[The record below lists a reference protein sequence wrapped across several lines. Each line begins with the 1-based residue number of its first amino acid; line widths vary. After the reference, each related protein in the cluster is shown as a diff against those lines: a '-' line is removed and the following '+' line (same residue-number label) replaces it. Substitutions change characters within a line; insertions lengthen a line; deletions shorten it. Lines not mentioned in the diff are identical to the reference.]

1 MSHLPDLDIAKPG
14 TAHRPALYVTSERI
28 GFSELL
34 AVDHMKTLGGSRS
47 RAVDALSTRPRA
59 NLQKELVPEP
69 NRPATSSEERRPARL
84 GRGEDTV
91 KKLLLTVL
99 IACALLVAASMVAE
113 ATSPTEVSGEGDY
126 TFQVS
131 STREAG
137 PNLFMHATENE
148 QWRGDMTGTGNS
160 EFTVGMFAAGFWTV
174 ELRCE
179 FQGAIGG
186 KQGTLQLLMVGK
198 KPLGSDWHGKW

>member
-1 MSHLPDLDIAKPG
+1 
-14 TAHRPALYVTSERI
+14 
-28 GFSELL
+28 
-34 AVDHMKTLGGSRS
+34 
-47 RAVDALSTRPRA
+47 
-59 NLQKELVPEP
+59 
-69 NRPATSSEERRPARL
+69 
-84 GRGEDTV
+84 V

-198 KPLGSDWHGKW
+198 KPLGSDWHGKWVIGGGGGGLSNAHGEGIWWGPGYRSDGKVDGDPDFRYSGQVHFDPR